1 MRSHISLFFTISIFL
16 TNFDQHYEHVLVKLD
31 MASSQ
36 IVVVGAGPAGIAAAR
51 ELHSLGFKNVLVLEA
66 AARVGGRV
74 VNSGELDD
82 PQIREISRGTVEL
95 GPSFIHG
102 DCENEFLEY
111 LKANGAR
118 IKPGIKTKSLAWPNY
133 FYLGKEAKLLSG
145 EEAEKDAD
153 LQRMLEVYEMLDGLD
168 AKLIPEE
175 TLLQYFVRMGV
186 PSRVLDLADAIF
198 ANDYGADM
206 STVGLKE
213 TVQEQHAWKYGEDY
227 LILEGCTYS
236 DVFHDMARASPAH
249 FIITVQPVIH
259 APVPSPVSMSFP
271 NKFSHP
277 PAVRARRRAPAWPR
291 L

>member
-1 MRSHISLFFTISIFL
+1 
-16 TNFDQHYEHVLVKLD
+16 

-36 IVVVGAGPAGIAAAR
+36 IIVIGAGPAGIAAAR
-51 ELHSLGFKNVLVLEA
+51 ELKALGFKKVVVLEA
-66 AARVGGRV
+66 ANRVGGRV
-74 VNSGELDD
+74 INSGEFDD
-82 PQIREISRGTVEL
+82 PKIREISRGTVEL

-102 DCENEFLEY
+102 DCENEFLDY

-118 IKPGIKTKSLAWPNY
+118 IKPGIKTTKLAWPNY
-133 FYLGKEAKLLSG
+133 FYFGKEAKLLSG

-186 PSRVLDLADAIF
+186 PSRVLDMADAIF

-206 STVGLKE
+206 STIGLKE
-213 TVQEQHAWKYGEDY
+213 TVEEQHAWKYGEDY

-236 DVFHDMARASPAH
+236 DVFHHMARASPRQLCTVITS
-249 FIITVQPVIH
+249 IIST
-259 APVPSPVSMSFP
+259 
-271 NKFSHP
+271 
-277 PAVRARRRAPAWPR
+277 
-291 L
+291 